1 MLRFSNSCVKTQTRK
16 FLWTEI
22 TAEEMKKFIGMLM
35 YMSVLDLPRMSDFW
49 RRESIF
55 SVPFPATAMSRDQF
69 MAILANLHMSD
80 PAKSAENDQK
90 KGTDDYDHL
99 HRVRPLMEMIQLNC
113 KAIYHPRQHLA
124 VDERMWGL
132 KFFVL
137 AATNGYTI
145 DFKLYTGK
153 SKTASGKG
161 LSFDVVAGLIDKG
174 NLGFGYIVYT
184 DNFYTSPLLYRH
196 LRQQG
201 FGACRTYRQGRV
213 GVPTIQENALTKKI
227 STRQYPV
234 DQGQGSSVR
243 EVDGHKRSHSVLHHP
258 PSLQRGQCSGGRRQ
272 VMGHTN

>member
-1 MLRFSNSCVKTQTRK
+1 
-16 FLWTEI
+16 
-22 TAEEMKKFIGMLM
+22 
-35 YMSVLDLPRMSDFW
+35 
-49 RRESIF
+49 
-55 SVPFPATAMSRDQF
+55 

-124 VDERMWGL
+124 VDERMVGTKARLSIKQYMKAKPTKWGL

-174 NLGFGYIVYT
+174 NLGSGYIVYT

-201 FGACRTYRQGRV
+201 LGACGTYRQGRV
-213 GVPTIQENALTKKI
+213 GVRTIQENALTKK
-227 STRQYPV
+227 SPR
-234 DQGQGSSVR
+234 GSIRWIRDGDLLFVKWMDTR
-243 EVDGHKRSHSVLHHP
+243 EVSLCSTIHPVYSGDTVQRWKKTGDGPHQLISIPRPTTVTEYNMGGVDTSDQSTGKQGDGP
-258 PSLQRGQCSGGRRQ
+258 PLFSSIL
-272 VMGHTN
+272 